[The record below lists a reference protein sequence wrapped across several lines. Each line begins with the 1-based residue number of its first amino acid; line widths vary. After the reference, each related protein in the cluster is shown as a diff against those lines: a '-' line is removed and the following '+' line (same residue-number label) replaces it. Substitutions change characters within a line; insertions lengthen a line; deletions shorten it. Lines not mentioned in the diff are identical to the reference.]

1 MIRFERSR
9 QFRRHMKSEAL
20 AFAKKAGELAEK
32 IDGSA
37 HFQVFTGVFG
47 SVERV
52 FWIAEFEGLAALEKT
67 LMKIEAD
74 PRWKQFI
81 DKAPKDLFIDGS
93 GREAIM
99 QPVA

>member
-1 MIRFERSR
+1 
-9 QFRRHMKSEAL
+9 MKAEAVSFAKEAEAL
-20 AFAKKAGELAEK
+20 AGK

-37 HFQVFTGVFG
+37 CFQVFTGVFG

-52 FWIAEFEGLAALEKT
+52 FWIGEFEGLAALEKT

-74 PRWKQFI
+74 ATWKKFI
-81 DKAPKDLFIDGS
+81 SSAPQDLFIEGS

-99 QPVA
+99 QQVD

>member
-9 QFRRHMKSEAL
+9 QFKRHMKAEAV
-20 AFAKKAGELAEK
+20 AFAKKAAALAEK

-37 HFQVFTGVFG
+37 RFQVFTGVFG

-52 FWIAEFEGLAALEKT
+52 FWIGEFEGLAALEKT

-74 PRWKQFI
+74 PRWKKFI
-81 DKAPKDLFIDGS
+81 SSAPQDLFIEGS

-99 QPVA
+99 QLVD